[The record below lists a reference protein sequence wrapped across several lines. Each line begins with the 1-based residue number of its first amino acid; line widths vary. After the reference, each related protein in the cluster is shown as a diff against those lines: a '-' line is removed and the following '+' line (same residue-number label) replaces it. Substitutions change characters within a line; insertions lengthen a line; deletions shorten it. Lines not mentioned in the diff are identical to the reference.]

1 MHRDANWVSD
11 LRWLTGLAIDG
22 GASLINWSV
31 ERLLAASIEIK
42 VSRETECHRLDESH
56 KPTASAYKV
65 PKIDLFDRKL
75 RLNCHRTSAPAGQI
89 YDFQVA

>member
-42 VSRETECHRLDESH
+42 VTRAGDGVSSSGRE
-56 KPTASAYKV
+56 P
-65 PKIDLFDRKL
+65 
-75 RLNCHRTSAPAGQI
+75 
-89 YDFQVA
+89 